1 MDLETLEEASPRA
14 VVDPAWGSQYGPCLG
29 NSVVDPAWD
38 SFSLIC
44 CQTLGKSLSLFVSLY
59 YFFFFLLLLPS
70 FLVAQMVKNLPE
82 MQETWF

>member
-44 CQTLGKSLSLFVSLY
+44 CQTLGKSPSLFVSV
-59 YFFFFLLLLPS
+59 YFFFSASSAIFPGGS
-70 FLVAQMVKNLPE
+70 DGKESA
-82 MQETWF
+82 

>member
-14 VVDPAWGSQYGPCLG
+14 VVDTAWGSQYGPCLG

-59 YFFFFLLLLPS
+59 FFFLLLLPS